1 MKDIYVQFVG
11 KFPIDGE
18 TRDVDHAGK
27 KCLEVT
33 SWAHN
38 IRQPK
43 SATASTAGGHTS
55 ERCEHADMVFT
66 KDMDK
71 TSPKLWEACSAGYTY
86 DEVIIDFMRADGGK
100 RFMYLQIKL
109 KNVIISEVTPS
120 VLSEGIPTESFK
132 LKYAAVNWVYDAQK
146 IEGNSASGGKVPANW
161 SLSKNNNTY
170 TV

>member
-1 MKDIYVQFVG
+1 MKDIYVQFKG
-11 KFPIDGE
+11 KYAIEGE
-18 TRDVDHAGK
+18 TRDVDHAGT

-43 SATASTAGGHTS
+43 SPTASAARGYTS
-55 ERCEHADMVFT
+55 ERCEHADMSFT

-71 TSPKLWEACSAGYTY
+71 TSPKLWEACSAGYTF

-100 RFMYLQIKL
+100 RHMYLQIKL
-109 KNVIISEVTPS
+109 KNAIISEVTPS
-120 VLSEGIPTESFK
+120 VLAEGIPTETFK
-132 LKYAAVNWVYDAQK
+132 LKYAAVSWTYDAQN
-146 IEGNSASGGKVPANW
+146 IEGASSGGKIPTNW
-161 SLSKNNNTY
+161 SLSKNNATY

>member
-1 MKDIYVQFVG
+1 MKDIYVQFKG
-11 KFPIDGE
+11 KYAIEGE
-18 TRDVDHAGK
+18 TRDVDHAAN

-43 SATASTAGGHTS
+43 SATSSTAGGHTS

-71 TSPKLWEACSAGYTY
+71 TSTKLWEACSAGYTF

-120 VLSEGIPTESFK
+120 VLSEGIPTETFK
-132 LKYAAVNWVYDAQK
+132 LKYAAVSWVYDAQK
-146 IEGNSASGGKVPANW
+146 IEGASSGGKFPTAW
-161 SLSKNNNTY
+161 SLSKNNNSY